1 MKIKF
6 KKFSQR
12 ARTSTQGTSGSAGF
26 VVYSAEERIFSP
38 CSSVLIQTDIGFKIL
53 RGYFGK
59 IHPRSSWVIQFTGA
73 GGWVID
79 SDYRGNVVVIFFNFS
94 NNYYQIRQRDK
105 TAQKVFQKI
114 VNHTKLE
121 EVSNSDDK
129 TSRGEKGFGSTDLK
143 CRNEL

>member
-26 VVYSAEERIFSP
+26 VVYSAE
-38 CSSVLIQTDIGFKIL
+38 VLKKIL
-53 RGYFGK
+53 EKFF
-59 IHPRSSWVIQFTGA
+59 SWVIQFTGA